1 MERISRGLL
10 TLALVCVLVALSARN
25 GSAEVVDRI
34 VAEVNDEVITMSEL
48 QKASKSIEEQEG
60 ISPKGKEDKGLEHQM
75 LDTLI
80 DRKLAKAEAKRR
92 GIKVDDKELNEAL
105 ENFKKQ
111 NHLPDEDSFNKA
123 LTKAGLTLAE
133 IKEKIADQLTQERL
147 LSMTVGL
154 KAVVSES
161 QVRQFYD
168 EKYKA
173 GGTQL
178 HLLTIKIPYPPGATE
193 AQQEEVKKQA
203 ENIFNAVKGGATFQ
217 DAAQKYSLT
226 ATDVGFVPENE
237 LDPKLSQFLGKLSP
251 KEVAPVVTPQ
261 GIQLIQLLE
270 RRSGQAQPYEE
281 VAPQIRRMLTQ
292 KEMEKQF
299 SVWVK
304 TLRENAHIKIML

>member
-1 MERISRGLL
+1 
-10 TLALVCVLVALSARN
+10 
-25 GSAEVVDRI
+25 
-34 VAEVNDEVITMSEL
+34 MSEL

-75 LDTLI
+75 LETLI

>member
-75 LDTLI
+75 LETLI

>member
-1 MERISRGLL
+1 
-10 TLALVCVLVALSARN
+10 ALVCVLVALSARN

-75 LDTLI
+75 LETLI

>member
-10 TLALVCVLVALSARN
+10 TLALTCLLAVLSAGN
-25 GSAEVVDRI
+25 GSAKVVDRI

-75 LDTLI
+75 LETLI

>member
-1 MERISRGLL
+1 M
-10 TLALVCVLVALSARN
+10 
-25 GSAEVVDRI
+25 
-34 VAEVNDEVITMSEL
+34 
-48 QKASKSIEEQEG
+48 
-60 ISPKGKEDKGLEHQM
+60 LE
-75 LDTLI
+75 TLI

>member
-1 MERISRGLL
+1 MKRISRGLL
-10 TLALVCVLVALSARN
+10 TLALTCLLAVISART
-25 GSAEVVDRI
+25 GSVMVVDRI

-75 LDTLI
+75 LETLI